1 MRRPVLGVCSLRHLG
16 ASWPVPL
23 PRPAH
28 SRPLPAFSL
37 VRILM
42 PPSYWSRVSGSCC
55 TLGEK
60 SSGGDNHHDH
70 HRRHHASLYPG
81 RALSPIVHCT
91 GGEESSSSVIASPQS
106 SLSLAVRSLES
117 HYLWI
122 IIIILI
128 IINLHHSAAS
138 YPPFAA
144 QLRINIV
151 SVLVITIRIE
161 VINFLYLDHA
171 YD

>member
-1 MRRPVLGVCSLRHLG
+1 MGRPELGVCSLRHLG

-23 PRPAH
+23 PGPAH
-28 SRPLPAFSL
+28 SRPLPALSL

-60 SSGGDNHHDH
+60 SSRGDNHHDH

-81 RALSPIVHCT
+81 RPLSLRR
-91 GGEESSSSVIASPQS
+91 GESSSSAIASVQS
-106 SLSLAVRSLES
+106 SLSLAPVVGKSLPR
-117 HYLWI
+117 I

-128 IINLHHSAAS
+128 IINHHQSLPPEHLRRNFGSTSSAFSSLAF
-138 YPPFAA
+138 P
-144 QLRINIV
+144 L
-151 SVLVITIRIE
+151 
-161 VINFLYLDHA
+161 
-171 YD
+171 

>member
-28 SRPLPAFSL
+28 SRPLPELSL

-42 PPSYWSRVSGSCC
+42 LSSYWSRVSGSCC

-60 SSGGDNHHDH
+60 SSRGDNHHDH

-81 RALSPIVHCT
+81 RALSLHR
-91 GGEESSSSVIASPQS
+91 GGWRSHHHHQRWRP
-106 SLSLAVRSLES
+106 LNHHYPWHRSLES

-128 IINLHHSAAS
+128 IITPRPTICTATSDQHRQRPRHYHS
-138 YPPFAA
+138 
-144 QLRINIV
+144 N
-151 SVLVITIRIE
+151 
-161 VINFLYLDHA
+161 
-171 YD
+171 

>member
-28 SRPLPAFSL
+28 SRPLPALSL

-42 PPSYWSRVSGSCC
+42 LDSYWSRVSGSCC

-60 SSGGDNHHDH
+60 SSRGDNHHDH

-81 RALSPIVHCT
+81 RPLSPGGGVIVI
-91 GGEESSSSVIASPQS
+91 SDSVGS
-106 SLSLAVRSLES
+106 
-117 HYLWI
+117 
-122 IIIILI
+122 IIIILGTSRWKVI
-128 IINLHHSAAS
+128 TKNNHHYLDHHQPSS
-138 YPPFAA
+138 LGVPPFAA

-151 SVLVITIRIE
+151 SVLVIIIPIE
-161 VINFLYLDHA
+161 IIHESFEL
-171 YD
+171 